1 MKKKKRRL
9 RKGVIPTF
17 FMLLLIILSLAF
29 KIYQSH
35 QRMLNATYIN
45 PFIRDGEIREW
56 NLVLVNNDHPIKED
70 YSYSLKEMDNGQKV
84 DSRIY
89 KELNKMFKDA
99 NKDGISIAVTS
110 GHREKEYQEMLMN
123 NKINDYIYEG
133 YNKNEA
139 IRLAKKWVMN
149 PGCSEHEIGLGLDIN
164 CEDTSIYDN
173 ADTWNW
179 LLNNA
184 YKYGFIKRYPSDKV
198 AITGVRNEPWHYRYV
213 GIDAAKKMYEEDLC
227 LEEYLQKRFYNLQSS
242 VIISTVSTD

>member
-35 QRMLNATYIN
+35 QRMLNAIYIN

-56 NLVLVNNDHPIKED
+56 NLVLVNNNHPIKED

-110 GHREKEYQEMLMN
+110 GHREKEYQ
-123 NKINDYIYEG
+123 
-133 YNKNEA
+133 
-139 IRLAKKWVMN
+139 
-149 PGCSEHEIGLGLDIN
+149 
-164 CEDTSIYDN
+164 
-173 ADTWNW
+173 
-179 LLNNA
+179 
-184 YKYGFIKRYPSDKV
+184 
-198 AITGVRNEPWHYRYV
+198 
-213 GIDAAKKMYEEDLC
+213 
-227 LEEYLQKRFYNLQSS
+227 
-242 VIISTVSTD
+242 